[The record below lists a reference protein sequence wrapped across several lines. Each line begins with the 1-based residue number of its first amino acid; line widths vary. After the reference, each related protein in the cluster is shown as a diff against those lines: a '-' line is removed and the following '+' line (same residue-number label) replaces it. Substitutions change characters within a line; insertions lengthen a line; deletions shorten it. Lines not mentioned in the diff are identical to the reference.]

1 MHVRA
6 GVGVAA
12 VLVGTLLPIV
22 ACGGGSAAGRPR
34 AAAGPPPEVV
44 RELQIPET
52 PYHLIYTPPVS
63 LAKRPDTTRGR

>member
-6 GVGVAA
+6 GVAA
-12 VLVGTLLPIV
+12 VLAGTFLPLV
-22 ACGGGSAAGRPR
+22 ACGRGNAARGPT

-44 RELQIPET
+44 RELQMPET